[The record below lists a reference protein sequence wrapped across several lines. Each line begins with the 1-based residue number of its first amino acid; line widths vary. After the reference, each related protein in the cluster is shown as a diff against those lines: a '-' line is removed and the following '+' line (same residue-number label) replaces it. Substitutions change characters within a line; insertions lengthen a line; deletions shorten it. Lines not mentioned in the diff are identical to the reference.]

1 MEVPQTEARDSRP
14 LTPSASHTRNRFA
27 LNNNHRL
34 RHSAQL
40 SFLALALL
48 LLLTGSALATS
59 GTLGSVSSP
68 TQTSS
73 SITATWTPPTGDYT
87 HCASVPEYKV
97 CIKESGNLQIACNQE
112 QDFTSGFSYTFDNI
126 AGTSL
131 VPGTLYKIVVYAN
144 TRKNGGSCKFR
155 EVSTIKQATLLADPF
170 PGYPP
175 MVPEGHLSLSSTA
188 GGISATAH
196 FFAGE
201 NVTPAMVRIC
211 YKAVWWVGLNLLGA
225 CKNPWSWGNTV
236 KGAIEIVPSGTDT
249 TAVFSG
255 LPSCRQYRVVAY
267 GYPGEL
273 LLGEGSIETGGSCD
287 KVATDFSSGF
297 ILEQLISHH
306 PDVAQEYQSATD
318 RYLKGQGK
326 RNGLIDVLVACD
338 RSVATELQELAA
350 DSETVTTD
358 TDLLDYVST
367 RKPSVLDCWQ
377 SSVPRNLTLEPFL
390 TANNPAVLEQIRAD
404 LDRPR

>member
-1 MEVPQTEARDSRP
+1 MNTHDRPPRSAR
-14 LTPSASHTRNRFA
+14 
-27 LNNNHRL
+27 
-34 RHSAQL
+34 L
-40 SFLALALL
+40 SLFALALP
-48 LLLTGSALATS
+48 LLLTGSALAAS

-73 SITATWTPPTGDYT
+73 TITATWTSPTGDYT

-131 VPGTLYKIVVYAN
+131 VPGTLYKIVVYAK
-144 TRKNGGSCKFR
+144 TRKNGANCKFR
-155 EVSTIKQATLLADPF
+155 EVSTIKQATLVDDPF

-175 MVPEGHLSLSSTA
+175 MVPEGHLSLSSTV

-201 NVTPAMVRIC
+201 NVTPTMVRIC

-236 KGAIEIVPSGTDT
+236 KGATEIVPSGTET

-287 KVATDFSSGF
+287 KVATDLSSGF

-306 PDVAQEYQSATD
+306 PRRRPYQSATD
-318 RYLKGQGK
+318 RYLKGK
-326 RNGLIDVLVACD
+326 ARATAS
-338 RSVATELQELAA
+338 SVTCSLPAIAHGGRGSRRLAA
-350 DSETVTTD
+350 GLETVTTD
-358 TDLLDYVST
+358 IDLLDYVLT
-367 RKPSVLDCWQ
+367 RKPSVLDCNG
-377 SSVPRNLTLEPFL
+377 SV
-390 TANNPAVLEQIRAD
+390 RAT
-404 LDRPR
+404 